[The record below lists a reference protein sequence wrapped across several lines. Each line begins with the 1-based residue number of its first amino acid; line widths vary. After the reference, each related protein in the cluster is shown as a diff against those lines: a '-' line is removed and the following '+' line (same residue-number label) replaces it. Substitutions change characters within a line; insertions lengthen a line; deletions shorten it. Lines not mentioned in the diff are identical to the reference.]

1 MHLSRAGLGK
11 LLIGA
16 AMIALAGCASKAE
29 PEFATK
35 ADLQSLRTELLTEIR
50 KAEAQSQAASQQA
63 AAAAQAA
70 QQAAAEAQAAS
81 QKADA
86 IFKQSLRK

>member
-1 MHLSRAGLGK
+1 MNLSRAGLGK

-16 AMIALAGCASKAE
+16 ALLALAGCTSKAA
-29 PEFATK
+29 PEYATK
-35 ADLQSLRTELLTEIR
+35 ADLQQLRTDVMTEIR
-50 KAEAQSQAASQQA
+50 RAEAESQAASQQA